1 MFIVLGVTL
10 SASYDILGG
19 EESKEF
25 HWVPFPMLE
34 ANERSLQASGDPTIG
49 PSSGPSREN
58 MTNATDSDFQ
68 DVNMTN
74 ASESNMADDFY
85 DDTSGT
91 SPVSNATD
99 SNMTNA
105 TLPVNRVT
113 GALHLNVSNLTAFCG
128 SRTEIAEVF
137 EVAIAE
143 LLDIDSS
150 AVQVSFESSCNRRLQ
165 AGPQSQEGGTVTADF
180 EIAAASA
187 EQAVSVGDT
196 LEELETNDGGG
207 NLVDAVNQRLEDQG
221 IQVDVLDIAVASITV
236 EQWTTTPPP
245 DASDDDSSSGVDSL
259 TDVPEPE
266 ATLELRD
273 PMWLGVIFVGTVW
286 LLLEQYVLVR
296 IPQQCVPRRCR
307 RKRDLPPLLHYAYC
321 GPGVSEELRHKIK
334 FSQSEFLS
342 TPCRTFKN
350 FVSPPGERAHP
361 PEPVCT
367 LQAQYEGGRLQLYR
381 RILDTSILRARRLIM
396 AVILLAF
403 AMTWGMRMAP
413 NLYEFTNHSLV
424 DPETVHRNFGAIAR
438 AHKVVLTLS
447 SFALSFHVAG
457 SLSRFHGIVDSVWK
471 VQDSIHGLAMIL
483 GTLLMPHRET
493 QWVQEELWA
502 AYRYLNTSHLLV
514 HTEVSDRMRLAVQGL
529 ALMDAGLL
537 EQEELDALELAER
550 EGAAS
555 AVLLWISSL
564 INRLMT
570 TPIVSPSY
578 AQVLLDTLSELL
590 DSSSL
595 LVAEVKRASPC
606 SMQQT
611 IQVMAGS
618 VSMLTPPALAYVFHS
633 EGDGL
638 HAYAVSALGSA
649 IVAAFFHGAANLTDA
664 LAHPFADSLDAL
676 NPDWALMSTERRVFG
691 CLAGELQPLPKLA
704 FLAERQA
711 QYAAEHAMQLQHQ
724 HADDGQQGVLGSAA
738 EHEMLKRL
746 EASQATQ
753 AARAPQYPQQ
763 GAQLDGSVAAEW
775 DVPSEPV
782 FREGSIA
789 SEGSVLGTPRPGM
802 PQSAKPGLPWDL
814 DLRDGGLNRN
824 LLEACWQAL
833 TEPRDITLDDASLTR
848 LEEVVVQPL
857 NELAEAL
864 MGTELPQRS
873 GLDGSA
879 APEEN
884 ASTEQVVLDLVSQL
898 HQQLRLVSEL
908 RAQVASARA
917 GPPRT
922 RAPPRPA
929 VSRLEPTP
937 EDDAAADDLASA

>member
-1 MFIVLGVTL
+1 MHI
-10 SASYDILGG
+10 
-19 EESKEF
+19 
-25 HWVPFPMLE
+25 
-34 ANERSLQASGDPTIG
+34 
-49 PSSGPSREN
+49 
-58 MTNATDSDFQ
+58 
-68 DVNMTN
+68 
-74 ASESNMADDFY
+74 
-85 DDTSGT
+85 
-91 SPVSNATD
+91 
-99 SNMTNA
+99 
-105 TLPVNRVT
+105 
-113 GALHLNVSNLTAFCG
+113 NVSNLAFFCG
-128 SRTEIAEVF
+128 NKTEIAEVF
-137 EVAIAE
+137 EAAIAE
-143 LLDIDSS
+143 LLEVNAT
-150 AVQVSFESSCNRRLQ
+150 AVQFSFERSCNRRLQ
-165 AGPQSQEGGTVTADF
+165 AANQSQEGGSVIADF
-180 EIAAASA
+180 EVEATSA
-187 EQAVSVGDT
+187 EHAVALGST
-196 LEELETNDGGG
+196 LQELESSQESDS
-207 NLVDAVNQRLEDQG
+207 LVDAVNQMLRDRG
-221 IQVDVLDIAVASITV
+221 IQELVLNIVVEDVSV
-236 EQWTTTPPP
+236 EAAPTTQLPPI
-245 DASDDDSSSGVDSL
+245 ASDNDTGLDNLSELPESL
-259 TDVPEPE
+259 
-266 ATLELRD
+266 LELRE
-273 PMWLGVIFVGTVW
+273 PMWLGIIFMGTMW
-286 LLLEQYVLVR
+286 LLLEQYILVR
-296 IPQQCVPRRCR
+296 IPLSWVPHRCR
-307 RKRDLPPLLHYAYC
+307 RKRDLPPLLHYAYRSS
-321 GPGVSEELRHKIK
+321 GVSVELRQKI
-334 FSQSEFLS
+334 QVLPSEFLN

-350 FVSPPGERAHP
+350 FVSPPEKRAHP

-367 LQAQYEGGRLQLYR
+367 LQAHYEAGRLHLYR
-381 RILDTSILRARRLIM
+381 RILDTSIVRARRLIM
-396 AVILLAF
+396 AVVLLAF

-424 DPETVHRNFGAIAR
+424 DPETVHRNFGAVAK

-502 AYRYLNTSHLLV
+502 AYRYLNTSHILV
-514 HTEVSDRMRLAVQGL
+514 HAEVSDRIRLAVQGV
-529 ALMDAGLL
+529 ALQEAGLL
-537 EQEELDALELAER
+537 EQEELDALDLSER
-550 EGAAS
+550 EGAAG
-555 AVLLWISSL
+555 AVLMWISSL

-611 IQVMAGS
+611 IQVLAGS
-618 VSMLTPPALAYVFHS
+618 VSVLTPPALAYVFHS

-649 IVAAFFHGAANLTDA
+649 IVAVFFHGAANLTDA

-711 QYAAEHAMQLQHQ
+711 QYAAEHALQQQYQ
-724 HADDGQQGVLGSAA
+724 HVDEGQQAVLGSAA
-738 EHEMLKRL
+738 EHEVFKRL
-746 EASQATQ
+746 EASQAARAAQ
-753 AARAPQYPQQ
+753 AAQSQQ

-789 SEGSVLGTPRPGM
+789 SEGSVIGTPRAGM
-802 PQSAKPGLPWDL
+802 HQSGKSWDL

-873 GLDGSA
+873 GLDGST

-922 RAPPRPA
+922 RPPPRPP

>member
-1 MFIVLGVTL
+1 
-10 SASYDILGG
+10 
-19 EESKEF
+19 
-25 HWVPFPMLE
+25 
-34 ANERSLQASGDPTIG
+34 
-49 PSSGPSREN
+49 
-58 MTNATDSDFQ
+58 
-68 DVNMTN
+68 
-74 ASESNMADDFY
+74 
-85 DDTSGT
+85 
-91 SPVSNATD
+91 
-99 SNMTNA
+99 
-105 TLPVNRVT
+105 
-113 GALHLNVSNLTAFCG
+113 
-128 SRTEIAEVF
+128 
-137 EVAIAE
+137 
-143 LLDIDSS
+143 
-150 AVQVSFESSCNRRLQ
+150 
-165 AGPQSQEGGTVTADF
+165 
-180 EIAAASA
+180 
-187 EQAVSVGDT
+187 
-196 LEELETNDGGG
+196 
-207 NLVDAVNQRLEDQG
+207 
-221 IQVDVLDIAVASITV
+221 
-236 EQWTTTPPP
+236 
-245 DASDDDSSSGVDSL
+245 
-259 TDVPEPE
+259 
-266 ATLELRD
+266 
-273 PMWLGVIFVGTVW
+273 
-286 LLLEQYVLVR
+286 
-296 IPQQCVPRRCR
+296 
-307 RKRDLPPLLHYAYC
+307 
-321 GPGVSEELRHKIK
+321 
-334 FSQSEFLS
+334 
-342 TPCRTFKN
+342 
-350 FVSPPGERAHP
+350 
-361 PEPVCT
+361 
-367 LQAQYEGGRLQLYR
+367 
-381 RILDTSILRARRLIM
+381 M
-396 AVILLAF
+396 AVVLLAF

-413 NLYEFTNHSLV
+413 NVYEFTNHSLV
-424 DPETVHRNFGAIAR
+424 DPETVHRNFGAVAK

-457 SLSRFHGIVDSVWK
+457 SLSRFHSIVDSVWK

-502 AYRYLNTSHLLV
+502 AYRYLNTSHILV
-514 HTEVSDRMRLAVQGL
+514 HAEVSDRIQLAIQGV
-529 ALMDAGLL
+529 ALREAGLL
-537 EQEELDALELAER
+537 EQEELDALDLSER
-550 EGAAS
+550 EGAAG
-555 AVLLWISSL
+555 AVLMWISSL

-595 LVAEVKRASPC
+595 LVAEVKRAAPC

-611 IQVMAGS
+611 IQVLAGS
-618 VSMLTPPALAYVFHS
+618 VSVLTPPALAYVFHS
-633 EGDGL
+633 EGDGV
-638 HAYAVSALGSA
+638 HAYAVSAFGSA
-649 IVAAFFHGAANLTDA
+649 IIALFFHGAANLTDA

-711 QYAAEHAMQLQHQ
+711 QYAAEHALQQQQQYQ
-724 HADDGQQGVLGSAA
+724 HTDDSQQALLGSAA
-738 EHEMLKRL
+738 ELEVLKRL
-746 EASQATQ
+746 EASQA
-753 AARAPQYPQQ
+753 ARAAHAAQTQQ
-763 GAQLDGSVAAEW
+763 GAQLAGSVAAEW

-789 SEGSVLGTPRPGM
+789 SEGSVIGTPRAGMQQPGK
-802 PQSAKPGLPWDL
+802 SWDP

-873 GLDGSA
+873 GLDEST

-922 RAPPRPA
+922 RPPPRPP

-937 EDDAAADDLASA
+937 EDDTAADDLASA